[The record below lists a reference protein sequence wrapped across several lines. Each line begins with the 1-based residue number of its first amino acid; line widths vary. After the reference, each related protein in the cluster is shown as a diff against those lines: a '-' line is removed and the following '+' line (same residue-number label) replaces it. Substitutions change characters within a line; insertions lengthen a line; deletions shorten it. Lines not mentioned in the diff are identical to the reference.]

1 MELGDIINFLL
12 IIAFAVVAPIIG
24 AVSKRNKSKQ
34 QADKA
39 ATGANDSFVR
49 DMEKASEQEM
59 ESAEHAV
66 LDNHNLQ
73 NDGSGL
79 SYQNHSYTSDFRQT
93 SNKMAEFEKKSAKQD
108 ESRRRSQVT
117 QKEMVRRNK
126 KQDDPAEA
134 ARIARGFNIRKA
146 VIFSEILNTKY
157 F

>member
-79 SYQNHSYTSDFRQT
+79 SYQNTAILPILGKPVIKWL
-93 SNKMAEFEKKSAKQD
+93 N
-108 ESRRRSQVT
+108 SRKNQQSR
-117 QKEMVRRNK
+117 M
-126 KQDDPAEA
+126 
-134 ARIARGFNIRKA
+134 
-146 VIFSEILNTKY
+146 
-157 F
+157 